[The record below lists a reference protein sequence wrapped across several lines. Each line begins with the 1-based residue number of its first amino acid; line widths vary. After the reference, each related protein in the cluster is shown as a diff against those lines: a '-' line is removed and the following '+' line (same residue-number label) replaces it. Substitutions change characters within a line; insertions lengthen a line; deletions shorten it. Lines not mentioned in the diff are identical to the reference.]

1 MTFNNPKQLTW
12 RSMNTK
18 LSRSLFTG
26 GLVAVI
32 GLCLSIGLSYLPLSR
47 TGAQTGTPSAKATM
61 AMGNI
66 AVMAAHL
73 GPGNLKS
80 NWSTVMQGI
89 MKTSQQKDL
98 LMTAS
103 MEVGL
108 YTRTLVRSKLGT
120 PDTSSA
126 SAGVEVR
133 MVVDAGTANER
144 IAYPG
149 AVIFGRRTQ
158 ELTATFQGL
167 IDGCLSV
174 DPATGG
180 VVIDPTCVRP
190 EELQLVLDTMNA
202 NAFVFGLDDLGSGVH
217 SMKLQ
222 ARMVMNNTVQLGEAE
237 ARCTMG
243 KGSLAIEEVRLVKG
257 MSVEF

>member
-1 MTFNNPKQLTW
+1 MK
-12 RSMNTK
+12 RK
-18 LSRSLFTG
+18 VSRYLFTG

-47 TGAQTGTPSAKATM
+47 IGAQSGAPSAKATM
-61 AMGNI
+61 QMGNI
-66 AVMAAHL
+66 AVMTAKL
-73 GPGNLKS
+73 GAGSSKS
-80 NWSTVMQGI
+80 NWTTIMHGV
-89 MKTSQQKDL
+89 MKTSEQKDMI
-98 LMTAS
+98 MTAS

-108 YTRTLVRSKLGT
+108 YTRTLVKSKLGT

-133 MVVDAGTANER
+133 MVVDAGTPNER

-149 AVIFGRRTQ
+149 PVIFGRRTQ

-167 IDGCLSV
+167 IDGCLTV
-174 DPATGG
+174 DPATGS
-180 VVIDPTCVRP
+180 VIINETCVRP

-217 SMKLQ
+217 SVKMQ
-222 ARMVMNNTVQLGEAE
+222 ARMSLNTTVQTGEVE

-243 KGSLAIEEVRLVKG
+243 KGSMAVEEVRLVKG
-257 MSVEF
+257 MQIEF